1 MENNLT
7 PGQIRYRRFV
17 IGYQKYRQK
26 NREKLREAN
35 KLYKRLYGHSK
46 EHFGGLRKE
55 VLERDNYQCV
65 LCGMSNEAHLEKW
78 GRKIT
83 IDHIDGNGRYSKKPN
98 NTMENL
104 QTLCLSCHGR
114 KDQLRSLRKQ
124 EEDEGY

>member
-114 KDQLRSLRKQ
+114 KDQLRSLR
-124 EEDEGY
+124 